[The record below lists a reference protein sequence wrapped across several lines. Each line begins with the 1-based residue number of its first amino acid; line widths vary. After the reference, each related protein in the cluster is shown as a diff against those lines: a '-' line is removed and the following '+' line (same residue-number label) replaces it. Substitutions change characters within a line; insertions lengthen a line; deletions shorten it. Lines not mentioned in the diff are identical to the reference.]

1 MIRVD
6 GYSPRHGRAPQIL
19 FVHDTFPGQ
28 FGALAEWL
36 AQQGWNV
43 WFATSASQ
51 THPARDLAGV
61 RVIEYDPHRGPAP
74 QTHPYAQPLDRAAL
88 VGQACARACLAARPD
103 GLRPDLVVSHT
114 GPGAGLYLG
123 EVFPRATRIA
133 YCEWWYQAPGVDVRD
148 IARLNGQ
155 TVSLSPEEAILEHS
169 RNVPI
174 MAELLSAGR
183 GLSPTRFQVSQFPE
197 HLRHLFH
204 VAHDGVDCQRFSPGP
219 AGQTDHPDLARLGP
233 ADKVVSYATRGMEP
247 HRGFQQVT
255 AAIAKVQA
263 ADPKVRAVIAG
274 DNRVHYGGDA
284 ERRIDWKER
293 AITEA
298 GLDLSRTHFT
308 GTLSDAEYIWLL
320 RRSDA
325 HVYATVP
332 FVLSWSMLDAMSCAT
347 PLILSDTAPVRE
359 FANRDCALF
368 ADLHA
373 PDTLSEAIR
382 NALGDRDAAAQ
393 RARLARARVEA
404 EWSQE
409 RVFPA
414 KAKWLAEAL

>member
-1 MIRVD
+1 MN
-6 GYSPRHGRAPQIL
+6 GPGPGRGRLPQIL

-36 AQQGWNV
+36 AQQGWSV
-43 WFATSASQ
+43 WFATSATQ
-51 THPARDLAGV
+51 TRPANHLAGV
-61 RVIEYDPHRGPAP
+61 RVIHYNPHRAPAP
-74 QTHPYAQPLDRAAL
+74 HTHPYAQPFDRAAL
-88 VGQACARACLAARPD
+88 AGQACARACLAARPD

-133 YCEWWYQAPGVDVRD
+133 YCEWWYQAPGVDVAD
-148 IARLNGQ
+148 IARLKGQ
-155 TVSLSPEEAILEHS
+155 AVSMSPEEAILENS

-183 GLSPTRFQVSQFPE
+183 GLSPTRFQVSQFPD
-197 HLRHLFH
+197 HLRRLFH
-204 VAHDGVDCQRFSPGP
+204 VEHDGVDCQRFCPGP
-219 AGQTDHPDLARLGP
+219 PGPTQHPDLGRLGP
-233 ADKVVSYATRGMEP
+233 EDKIVSYATRGMEP
-247 HRGFQQVT
+247 HRGFQQVV

-263 ADPKVRAVIAG
+263 ADPNVRAVIAG

-284 ERRIDWKER
+284 ERRVDWKER
-293 AITEA
+293 AIAEA

-308 GTLSDAEYIWLL
+308 GTLSDADYLWLL

-359 FANRDCALF
+359 FADPDCAVF

-373 PDTLSEAIR
+373 PDTLSEAIMQV
-382 NALGDRDAAAQ
+382 LDDRDAAKR
-393 RARLARARVEA
+393 RARRAREKVEA
-404 EWSQE
+404 SWSQS

-414 KAKWLAEAL
+414 KAKWLAEAV